1 MEFGDL
7 RESPFMLGI
16 SPFAGFG
23 LCDDWIVIPL
33 EVRFGRV
40 FSNNW
45 YVMGELAMSYFYSY
59 PYIEPSIRVGY
70 NFGNKKNLRK

>member
-7 RESPFMLGI
+7 RESPFILGI
-16 SPFAGFG
+16 SPLVGFG
-23 LCDDWIVIPL
+23 ESNILVLMPI

-45 YVMGELAMSYFYSY
+45 YVMGELAISSIDDFYL
-59 PYIEPSIRVGY
+59 EPSIRVGY
-70 NFGNKKNLRK
+70 NFGNKKYPNK